1 MISRHVKNVSAPLAG
16 MVLAGVFAC
25 SVALASTDD
34 PDPGGS
40 GAATLSANHSGQS
53 EEPAAAEEQDDAED
67 APPVLP
73 SDCKPEEA
81 AELEYANGR
90 IPDED
95 LCPLPQEDES
105 LRADAAAAFYKLN
118 AAYHEEF
125 GEEMCVRSSYR
136 GYEKQEELYESMPAG
151 MAARPGNSKHG
162 LGIAADLCGGVE
174 DDESAEFAW
183 LEDNA
188 EEYGWIH
195 PDWAYSNPYEPWHW
209 EFDVGQDG

>member
-1 MISRHVKNVSAPLAG
+1 MALAG
-16 MVLAGVFAC
+16 IFAC
-25 SVALASTDD
+25 SVALASTGGGT
-34 PDPGGS
+34 DPGGP
-40 GAATLSANHSGQS
+40 GGTTLSANHTEQS
-53 EEPAAAEEQDDAED
+53 QRPAASDDREDEREEREDD

-73 SDCKPEEA
+73 SDCEPAEA
-81 AELEYANGR
+81 AEIEYSNGR

-136 GYEKQEELYESMPAG
+136 SYDRQEELYESMPAG
-151 MAARPGNSKHG
+151 MAAAPGNSNHG
-162 LGIAADLCGGVE
+162 LGLAADLCGGVE
-174 DDESAEFAW
+174 EEDTPEFEW

-188 EEYGWIH
+188 GEYGWIH

-209 EFDVGQDG
+209 EFDVGQN